1 MARSAVY
8 AVRDGHDGPGSVVA
22 AARGGTGRSR
32 AGCIVA
38 VVPALDGI
46 RVIDLSRIVAGPLAT
61 QILSDYGAEVVK
73 IERPEGGDDSRQWAP
88 PVASDGE
95 ASYFF
100 AVNRGK
106 RSVTLD
112 LKHPRGKA
120 LLVDL
125 VRIGDV
131 LVENFKPG
139 TMDDLG
145 LGYRDLRAVNPRLV
159 YCSIS
164 GFGQTGPYRE
174 RAGYDAIMQGFTG
187 LMSITGEPDGPP
199 VKVGVALIDA
209 ITALYAHGAIL
220 AALHHRDRTG
230 EGQYLELSLMEC
242 GIAAL
247 INAATAYLVGGEV
260 QGRWGSAHPS
270 LVPYQAFR
278 TRDGY
283 LMVGAGNE
291 SLWRAFC
298 DVLDEPALARDPRY
312 ESNAKRVA
320 ARAELVARIEA
331 RLLTRDRDEWVAAFA
346 AAGLPAGPIN
356 DIANVFADPQV
367 RHREM
372 VVEVEHPTAGR
383 VRLPGI
389 PVKFGVTP
397 ARVGGP
403 PPRLGEHTDAVLG
416 GLLGLTGPH
425 IAGLRRSGALGA
437 LRPGVASERRDDANG
452 T

>member
-1 MARSAVY
+1 MASVSALL
-8 AVRDGHDGPGSVVA
+8 G
-22 AARGGTGRSR
+22 
-32 AGCIVA
+32 
-38 VVPALDGI
+38 GI

-61 QILSDYGAEVVK
+61 QILSDYGAEVIKV
-73 IERPEGGDDSRQWAP
+73 EHPRGGDDSRHWAP
-88 PVASDGE
+88 PRAPDGQ

-106 RSVTLD
+106 QSITID
-112 LKHPRGKA
+112 LKHARGRA
-120 LLVDL
+120 LVVDL
-125 VRIGDV
+125 VRGGDV

-145 LGYRDLRAVNPRLV
+145 LGYEVLRAVNRRLV

-187 LMSITGEPDGPP
+187 LMAITGEPDGAP
-199 VKVGVALIDA
+199 VKTGVALVDV

-220 AALHHRDRTG
+220 AALHHRARTG

-278 TRDGY
+278 ARDGY

-291 SLWRAFC
+291 RLWRTFC
-298 DVLDEPALARDPRY
+298 DVLGDGEMARDARFD
-312 ESNAKRVA
+312 SNAKRVA
-320 ARAELVARIEA
+320 ARGELVERIEA
-331 RLLTRDRDEWVAAFA
+331 SLAARSRDEWVQAFS

-356 DIANVFADPQV
+356 DIAQVFADPQV
-367 RHREM
+367 
-372 VVEVEHPTAGR
+372 
-383 VRLPGI
+383 
-389 PVKFGVTP
+389 
-397 ARVGGP
+397 
-403 PPRLGEHTDAVLG
+403 
-416 GLLGLTGPH
+416 
-425 IAGLRRSGALGA
+425 
-437 LRPGVASERRDDANG
+437 
-452 T
+452 